1 MHCWG
6 NTILLCALVSSV
18 SKRDADDV
26 TITLNLQA
34 CYSHKLQDT
43 CSASYQY
50 HRDGTCMLNV
60 AIIDLII
67 PLMRWN
73 SIHAFVVHI

>member
-1 MHCWG
+1 MHYWG

-34 CYSHKLQDT
+34 Y
-43 CSASYQY
+43 
-50 HRDGTCMLNV
+50 V
-60 AIIDLII
+60 I
-67 PLMRWN
+67 PT
-73 SIHAFVVHI
+73 SFKTHAQQVTSTTEMAPAC